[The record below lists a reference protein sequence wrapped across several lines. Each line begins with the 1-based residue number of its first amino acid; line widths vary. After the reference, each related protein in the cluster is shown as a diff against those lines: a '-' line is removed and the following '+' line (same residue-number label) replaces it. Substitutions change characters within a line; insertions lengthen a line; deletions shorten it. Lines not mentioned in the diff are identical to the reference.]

1 MKEKTIDVI
10 MLTCAALFQAIA
22 VRMFFTEFE
31 LTPGGI
37 TGLAITLSAVTGIS
51 VDVISL
57 GISIPLLVIGT
68 LCLGKSFG
76 IKTLYITLMTPFFLH
91 FIPQTHVTGSIL
103 LACILGGVLV
113 GVSIGIAISRKCA
126 TGGTDIIAML
136 LHIIIKKVDVAT
148 LIFICD
154 MLIVLSS
161 WMISKN
167 ALTSVYSAVSLFI
180 IMETIKLFGR
190 INNRQTKTAEA

>member
-1 MKEKTIDVI
+1 MKEKMIDI
-10 MLTCAALFQAIA
+10 AMLTCAAFFQAIA

-37 TGLAITLSAVTGIS
+37 TGLAITLSVVTNIS

-57 GISIPLLVIGT
+57 GISIPLLVLGT
-68 LCLGKSFG
+68 FCLGKCFG
-76 IKTLYITLMTPFFLH
+76 IKTLYITLMTPLFLH

-113 GVSIGIAISRKCA
+113 GISIGMALSRKCA

-167 ALTSVYSAVSLFI
+167 ALTSVYSAISLFI
-180 IMETIKLFGR
+180 IMQTIKLFTR
-190 INNRQTKTAEA
+190 ISSKQNETIEA